1 MTTKYDIGDKVIIE
15 ATVRKINV
23 RNDGMIVYTL
33 SNENWTNLERFE
45 ESSIAGKV
53 EENESDK

>member
-15 ATVRKINV
+15 ATVKKIEV
-23 RNDGMIVYTL
+23 RNNGMIIYTL
-33 SNENWTNLERFE
+33 CNRNWTNLEYFE

-53 EENESDK
+53 DEE

>member
-15 ATVRKINV
+15 ATVRKIYVGN
-23 RNDGMIVYTL
+23 NGMIVYIL

>member
-15 ATVRKINV
+15 ATIRNINI
-23 RNDGMIVYTL
+23 RNDGKVIYTL

>member
-15 ATVRKINV
+15 ATIRNINI
-23 RNDGMIVYTL
+23 RNDGKVIYTL

-53 EENESDK
+53 EESESDK